1 MKPSPKAEALSASKL
16 QTLLK
21 RPAKAQENPEDPA
34 ETLVQSFLLWEAA
47 TSHATT
53 ALDRI
58 RKSFVDLNELRVEVP
73 TAVVALLGNRYPM
86 AEERADRLKRSLHAI
101 FQARH
106 RLDLEHLKDLDRRKQ
121 LAFLEG
127 LDGMVPF
134 VASRMLLLHFG
145 HASVPLDEQTANLLR
160 EAKIATREATTAE
173 IAAAL
178 AKIAGTAEEARKIH
192 AALLAFAD
200 AAWEADA
207 KSMTKAATVRSQASM
222 KADHD
227 QRVERIR
234 AAAQGEVEVKPAEA
248 AKPAGKTP
256 SKPAAKPE
264 AAKPA
269 AKPPEAAK
277 PAAKPT
283 AALKPATLKPAAL
296 KPAVKPPAPAAKPAT
311 KPSASKGAK
320 KK

>member
-1 MKPSPKAEALSASKL
+1 MKPSPKAEVLSASKL

-21 RPAKAQENPEDPA
+21 RPAKGHESPEDPV
-34 ETLVQSFLLWEAA
+34 ETLLQSFLLWEAA
-47 TSHATT
+47 TSHAVT

-73 TAVVALLGNRYPM
+73 TAVVVLLGSRYPM
-86 AEERADRLKRSLHAI
+86 AEERADRIKRSLHAI

-106 RLDLEHLKDLDRRKQ
+106 KLDLEHLKDLDRRKQ

-134 VASRMLLLHFG
+134 VASRILLVHFG

-160 EAKIATREATTAE
+160 ESKIAAREASTAE

-178 AKIAGTAEEARKIH
+178 AKLAGTAEEARKIH

-200 AAWEADA
+200 AAWDADA

-222 KADHD
+222 KADHE

-234 AAAQGEVEVKPAEA
+234 AAAQGEVEVKPAEP
-248 AKPAGKTP
+248 AKPAGKAAASKPVVT
-256 SKPAAKPE
+256 KPAAKPD
-264 AAKPA
+264 AAKPAAAKPEVKPA
-269 AKPPEAAK
+269 AKPPV
-277 PAAKPT
+277 
-283 AALKPATLKPAAL
+283 
-296 KPAVKPPAPAAKPAT
+296 KPAVKAAPKPVA
-311 KPSASKGAK
+311 KPSAAKGAK